1 MFLFQMW
8 EIINQISTDYNS
20 LIKYA
25 GAALIFFYFI
35 EGWNLIRILIY
46 LLVLIC
52 VIIFMN
58 YDNLQNHFAKLIP
71 QKQETLP
78 IATKPTITD
87 KLPEIKELPAELK
100 ELTRYI
106 MEIKEGVDDPSYAR
120 VINAIDILVISYND
134 QVAKLFDDFE
144 AKRGFYH
151 HTVQNIKDIQRDLY
165 EEIQGLYFKVE
176 TDQYMEVASRL
187 QAIEA
192 IMDKLDVRI
201 EEIVNAD
208 FKADINCNKA
218 TINLVGTPAAYED
231 QHF

>member
-1 MFLFQMW
+1 MW
-8 EIINQISTDYNS
+8 EIINQISSDYNS

-35 EGWNLIRILIY
+35 EGWNLTRVLIY
-46 LLVLIC
+46 LLVLIG

-58 YDNLQNHFAKLIP
+58 YDNLRNHFAKSIP
-71 QKQETLP
+71 QKQEILP
-78 IATKPTITD
+78 IATTPKIIEHI
-87 KLPEIKELPAELK
+87 PEIKDLPVELK

-106 MEIKEGVDDPSYAR
+106 TEIKEGVDDQSYAR

-151 HTVQNIKDIQRDLY
+151 LTVQNIKDIQRDLY
-165 EEIQGLYFKVE
+165 EEIQSLYFKVE
-176 TDQYMEVASRL
+176 TDQYMEVARRL

-208 FKADINCNKA
+208 FKANINCNKA
-218 TINLVGTPAAYED
+218 AVNLVGTPTAYED